1 MHLEYC
7 SAPSPHLV
15 IPQVLPPELYAR
27 LRFPQLDEAPR
38 GRTGRDLFPGEPGWA
53 QTMAQP
59 GWAQLGETMLG
70 EDFIKRV
77 IGLLADDIRSR
88 EALIDPERVYLDPY
102 VESREELKKS
112 TLNESYDP
120 NALFIRFDFQ
130 AMTSTHWT
138 FVHTDWSRRVVG
150 GVLFMTSAPDEGM
163 DGGEFGLFSDQQ
175 FRNDRT
181 CHAPKLE
188 KAFPYEH
195 NKGVLL
201 LNCNSG
207 FHGPLPIRRLTGTRK
222 WIYYAISSR
231 RNVWPVAQAAAA

>member
-27 LRFPQLDEAPR
+27 LPFPHLDEAPR

-70 EDFIKRV
+70 ESFIKRV
-77 IGLLADDIRSR
+77 IGLFADDIRSR
-88 EALIDPERVYLDPY
+88 NALIDPEQVYLDPY
-102 VESREELKKS
+102 AESRDELKKS
-112 TLNESYDP
+112 TLDESYDP

-150 GVLFMTSAPDEGM
+150 GVLFMTSAADAGM

-175 FRNDRT
+175 FRDDRT

-188 KAFPYEH
+188 KAFAYEH
-195 NKGVLL
+195 NTGVLL

-231 RNVWPVAQAAAA
+231 RNVWPVVRAAAA

>member
-1 MHLEYC
+1 MQLEYC

-15 IPQVLPPELYAR
+15 IPQLLPPEIYAK
-27 LRFPQLDEAPR
+27 LRFPYLEEAPL
-38 GRTGRDLFPGEPGWA
+38 GRTGRDLFRGDPGWA
-53 QTMAQP
+53 ETMAAP
-59 GWAQLGETMLG
+59 GWAELGEIMLG
-70 EDFIKRV
+70 EAFVRRV
-77 IGLLADDIRSR
+77 IALFADDIRSR
-88 EALIDPERVYLDPY
+88 GALVDPDRAYLDPY
-102 VESREELKKS
+102 VESRPDLKKP
-112 TLNESYDP
+112 TLDESYDP
-120 NALFIRFDFQ
+120 NALFVRFDFQ

-150 GVLFMTSAPDEGM
+150 GVLFMTSAAEEGM

-175 FRNDRT
+175 FRDDRT

-201 LNCNSG
+201 LNCNGG
-207 FHGPLPIRRLTGTRK
+207 FHGPLPIRQLAGTRK

-231 RNVWPVAQAAAA
+231 RNVWPVAPAAAA

>member
-1 MHLEYC
+1 MQMEYFPV
-7 SAPSPHLV
+7 PSPHLA
-15 IPQVLPPELYAR
+15 IPQVLPPELYAQ
-27 LRFPQLDEAPR
+27 LHFPHLDEAPR
-38 GRTGRDLFPGEPGWA
+38 GRTGRDLFRGEPGWA
-53 QTMAQP
+53 QVMAES

-70 EDFIKRV
+70 EAFMKRV
-77 IGLLADDIRSR
+77 IGLFADDIRSR
-88 EALIDPERVYLDPY
+88 GALVDPDRVYLEPY
-102 VESREELKKS
+102 VETREELKKP
-112 TLNESYDP
+112 TLDDGYDP

-150 GVLFMTSAPDEGM
+150 GVLFMTSAADAGM

-181 CHAPKLE
+181 CHTPKLE

-201 LNCNSG
+201 LNCNGG
-207 FHGPLPIRRLTGTRK
+207 FHGPLPIRRLAGTRQ